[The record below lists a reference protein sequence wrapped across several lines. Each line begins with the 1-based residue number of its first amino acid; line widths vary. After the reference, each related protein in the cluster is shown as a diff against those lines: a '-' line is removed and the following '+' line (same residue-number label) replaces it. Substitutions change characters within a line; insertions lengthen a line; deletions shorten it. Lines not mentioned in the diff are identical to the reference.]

1 MKIAYFDAFS
11 GISGDMTIAAFLNAG
26 LDENEFLTEL
36 SKLKLSGFE
45 IEIKKVIR
53 NGITATKFDVI
64 VKEKQ
69 KEHRHLS
76 DIFEIIDASDLSE
89 FVKQTSKKIFTNIA
103 QAEAKIH
110 NTTVEEVH
118 FHEVGAIDS
127 IIDIVGTA
135 ICIEKFKIEKI
146 FASKIPLGSGSFTQT
161 QHGKMP
167 IPSPATLELLKNF
180 PVTLTDIPFELTTPT
195 GASIIATL
203 AEYGLEKETIKINS
217 VGYGA
222 GNFDIPNQPDLL
234 RIIIGEI
241 PQKFNEEKLLLVETN
256 IDDMNPEI
264 YPYVIEKLL
273 HFGANDA
280 YLVPVIMKK
289 GRPGIL
295 LSTLV
300 NETKLDDILKV
311 IFTQTTTLGVRI
323 LEIRR
328 KKLKREQKE
337 IDTPFG
343 KVKFKIAIIE
353 NSERLVPEF
362 EECKRIA
369 EEKNIPLI
377 QVYKILEAIA
387 NK

>member
-1 MKIAYFDAFS
+1 
-11 GISGDMTIAAFLNAG
+11 
-26 LDENEFLTEL
+26 
-36 SKLKLSGFE
+36 
-45 IEIKKVIR
+45 
-53 NGITATKFDVI
+53 
-64 VKEKQ
+64 
-69 KEHRHLS
+69 
-76 DIFEIIDASDLSE
+76 
-89 FVKQTSKKIFTNIA
+89 
-103 QAEAKIH
+103 
-110 NTTVEEVH
+110 
-118 FHEVGAIDS
+118 
-127 IIDIVGTA
+127 
-135 ICIEKFKIEKI
+135 
-146 FASKIPLGSGSFTQT
+146 
-161 QHGKMP
+161 
-167 IPSPATLELLKNF
+167 
-180 PVTLTDIPFELTTPT
+180 
-195 GASIIATL
+195 
-203 AEYGLEKETIKINS
+203 
-217 VGYGA
+217 
-222 GNFDIPNQPDLL
+222 
-234 RIIIGEI
+234 
-241 PQKFNEEKLLLVETN
+241 
-256 IDDMNPEI
+256 
-264 YPYVIEKLL
+264 
-273 HFGANDA
+273 
-280 YLVPVIMKK
+280 MKK

>member
-53 NGITATKFDVI
+53 NGIIATKFEVI

-103 QAEAKIH
+103 QVEAKIH

-127 IIDIVGTA
+127 IIDIVGTT

-273 HFGANDA
+273 HSGANDA

-369 EEKNIPLI
+369 EERNIPLI

>member
-127 IIDIVGTA
+127 IIDIVGTT

-146 FASKIPLGSGSFTQT
+146 FASKISLGSGSFTQT

-273 HFGANDA
+273 HSGANDA